1 MTTEGMHGMW
11 EKVNKTRIL
20 SLVIVGSMFLGF
32 IVAARQLPQI
42 RLQNKLETWLSKD
55 DEQVRALRRKE
66 LYFPAEERILVS
78 WKTSSLRDPRSSA
91 FRDRISQS
99 PYITKVRTPADVV
112 QQMTR
117 WKVEEEEAIRRLTGV
132 LIGSQELVIET
143 STADG
148 AIVEPHVSCV
158 LTLSAQGVSNPA
170 ASLDAIHA
178 AAVQSGIPA
187 DELHVDGSQ
196 VTSHAI
202 DQEVV
207 KATWNSVDPLRRPP
221 VFAIAALAGVILAF
235 VLLRSVRIGLMVT
248 ASAWFTALVTTALIP
263 AVGHTMNM
271 VTIVMP
277 TLLMVLTISGA
288 IHVANYWRHAAASG
302 ASNPIKEAVRIG
314 WWPCFLANATTAI
327 GLLSLTISPLS
338 PIRDFGTF
346 STIGTMLS
354 FVVVIVG
361 FPAMLRLSNVPPNAK
376 AKKDS
381 NLIWSRV
388 AAQVSRRR
396 KAIVLSSIVLG
407 TTAGFGLQWLKT
419 EIKVGRYFPD
429 DARLN
434 QDSRFLEENIGGT
447 SSFDLLV
454 HFGSEYEDN
463 HFFLDRMTLIREI
476 EDAVR
481 QHPNI
486 TGAISLADFQP
497 VYVKPDPGVE
507 RSVRMKYIVRSKRT
521 EEEIKTDEA
530 ASSAEYLAASNDPDF
545 VWSVGTPLDETW
557 RITAQTRML
566 EDLDYAVLSQDL
578 ARILD
583 ERTQNA
589 PGLWFSVTG
598 TVPVFYRA
606 QTALL
611 ESLIRSLALAFALIA
626 ISLMLLLRSIRAGL
640 LSSVIAMLPITLVFG
655 VMSWF
660 GHALDI
666 GTMLTGSVAIG
677 IAVDDMLHLITWFRL
692 AIRQGKTREQSVI
705 QALQHCGSAMTQT
718 TLVIA
723 LSLLLLYPAELL
735 LISRFGWVMATLLG
749 AAWLSSVVLLP
760 ALLAGRL
767 GRMIE
772 DVEFRSQ
779 ASERK
784 VEHPD
789 VGSDAEAEYGRHGTK
804 PFGDIQTAVP
814 DAECAIPAEPA
825 VTARNIH

>member
-1 MTTEGMHGMW
+1 M
-11 EKVNKTRIL
+11 
-20 SLVIVGSMFLGF
+20 LVGLIA
-32 IVAARQLPQI
+32 AARQLPRI

-55 DEQVRALRRKE
+55 DEQVRALRQKE
-66 LYFPAEERILVS
+66 LYFPADERILVS
-78 WKTSSLRDPRSSA
+78 WDTSSLWDARSST
-91 FRDRISQS
+91 FRDQLTES
-99 PYITKVRTPADVV
+99 PYISKVRTAGDVV
-112 QQMTR
+112 QQMMR
-117 WKVEEEEAIRRLTGV
+117 WKIGEDEAVRRLTGV
-132 LIGSQELVIET
+132 LIGSQKMVPQT
-143 STADG
+143 STDDG
-148 AIVEPHVSCV
+148 AIVEPRVSCV
-158 LTLSAQGVSNPA
+158 LTLSAAGVANPA

-178 AAVQSGIPA
+178 AAAQSGIPA
-187 DELHVDGSQ
+187 EELHIDGSQ

-202 DQEVV
+202 DQEVF
-207 KATWNSVDPLRRPP
+207 KATWNFVDPLRRPP
-221 VFAIAALAGVILAF
+221 VFAIAAFAGILLAF

-248 ASAWFTALVTTALIP
+248 AAAWFTALVTTALIP

-277 TLLMVLTISGA
+277 TLLVVLTISGA
-288 IHVANYWRHAAASG
+288 IHVANYWRHASASG
-302 ASNPIKEAVRIG
+302 ASNPIREAVRIG
-314 WWPCFLANATTAI
+314 WWPCLLANATTAI
-327 GLLSLTISPLS
+327 GLLSLTISQLT

-361 FPAMLRLSNVPPNAK
+361 FPAMLRLSNVLPNAGG
-376 AKKDS
+376 KKDS
-381 NLIWSRV
+381 NQIWSRIAV
-388 AAQVSRRR
+388 QVSRHR
-396 KAIVLSSIVLG
+396 KAIVLGSTVIGL
-407 TTAGFGLQWLKT
+407 TAGFGLQWLQT

-454 HFGSEYEDN
+454 HFGAEYEDN
-463 HFFLDRMTLIREI
+463 HFFLERLTLIREI

-497 VYVKPDPGVE
+497 VCLKPDPGVD
-507 RSVRMKYIVRSKRT
+507 RSVRMRYIVRSKRT
-521 EEEIKTDEA
+521 EEEIKIDEV
-530 ASSAEYLAASNDPDF
+530 ASSAEYLAAPSDPDF
-545 VWSVGTPLDETW
+545 VWSVGAPLDETW
-557 RITAQTRML
+557 RITAQTRMM

-598 TVPVFYRA
+598 SVPVFYRA

-626 ISLMLLLRSIRAGL
+626 VALIFLLRSIRAGL
-640 LSSVIAMLPITLVFG
+640 LSSVIGMLPITLVFG
-655 VMSWF
+655 VMSWA
-660 GHALDI
+660 GQTLDI

-735 LISRFGWVMATLLG
+735 LISRFGWVMAALLG

-772 DVEFRSQ
+772 DVEFQSQ
-779 ASERK
+779 TPESRI
-784 VEHPD
+784 EHPASIESCD
-789 VGSDAEAEYGRHGTK
+789 NHAKDST
-804 PFGDIQTAVP
+804 QS
-814 DAECAIPAEPA
+814 
-825 VTARNIH
+825 ARRSA

>member
-1 MTTEGMHGMW
+1 MW
-11 EKVNKTRIL
+11 EKVGRTRIL
-20 SLVIVGSMFLGF
+20 SLAIVGMMLVGL
-32 IVAARQLPQI
+32 IAAARQLPEI

-55 DEQVRALRRKE
+55 DEQVLALRQKE
-66 LYFPAEERILVS
+66 MYFPADERILVS
-78 WKTSSLRDPRSSA
+78 WDTSSLGDARSGT
-91 FRDRISQS
+91 FRDHLIQS
-99 PYITKVRTPADVV
+99 PYISKVRTATDVV
-112 QQMTR
+112 QQMVR
-117 WKVEEEEAIRRLTGV
+117 WKVDEDEAIRRLTGV
-132 LIGSQELVIET
+132 LIGQQEE
-143 STADG
+143 SEPGNPGDG
-148 AIVEPHVSCV
+148 GAVFEPRVSCV
-158 LTLSAQGVSNPA
+158 LTLSAEGISNPA
-170 ASLDAIHA
+170 ASLNAIHA
-178 AAVQSGIPA
+178 AAVQSGIRA

-202 DQEVV
+202 DQEVL
-207 KATWNSVDPLRRPP
+207 KATWNSADPLQRPP
-221 VFAIAALAGVILAF
+221 VFAIAALAGVLLAF
-235 VLLRSVRIGLMVT
+235 VLLRSARIGLMVT
-248 ASAWFTALVTTALIP
+248 TAAWFTAVVTTALMP

-288 IHVANYWRHAAASG
+288 IHVANYWRHASASG

-314 WWPCFLANATTAI
+314 WWPCLLANATTAI
-327 GLLSLTISPLS
+327 GLLSLTISQLT

-361 FPAMLRLSNVPPNAK
+361 FPAMLRLLSVTPNTE
-376 AKKDS
+376 AKKES
-381 NLIWSRV
+381 NQVWSRI
-388 AAQVSRRR
+388 ARQVSRHRR
-396 KAIVLSSIVLG
+396 PIVLG
-407 TTAGFGLQWLKT
+407 AIIIGITAGVGLQWLKT
-419 EIKVGRYFPD
+419 EIKVGRYFPE

-454 HFGSEYEDN
+454 HFGPEYEEN
-463 HFFLDRMTLIREI
+463 QFFLDRLTLIREI

-497 VYVKPDPGVE
+497 VYVKPDASVE
-507 RSVRMKYIVRSKRT
+507 RSVRMRYIVRSKRT
-521 EEEIKTDEA
+521 EEEIKIDEV
-530 ASSAEYLAASNDPDF
+530 ASSAEYLAAPNDPDF
-545 VWSVGTPLDETW
+545 VWSVGAPLDETW

-583 ERTQNA
+583 DKTQDS

-598 TVPVFYRA
+598 SVPVFYRA

-626 ISLMLLLRSIRAGL
+626 IALIFLLRSIRAGL
-640 LSSVIAMLPITLVFG
+640 LSSIVGMLPITVVFG
-655 VMSWF
+655 VMSWC
-660 GHALDI
+660 GQSLDI

-677 IAVDDMLHLITWFRL
+677 IAVDDMLHLMTWFRL
-692 AIRQGKTREQSVI
+692 AIREGKSREESVV

-718 TLVIA
+718 TLVIS

-760 ALLAGRL
+760 ALLAGPL

-772 DVEFRSQ
+772 DVENSLPSSARKTEHHFSTGADGNVLKGGAESVRRS
-779 ASERK
+779 A
-784 VEHPD
+784 
-789 VGSDAEAEYGRHGTK
+789 
-804 PFGDIQTAVP
+804 
-814 DAECAIPAEPA
+814 
-825 VTARNIH
+825 